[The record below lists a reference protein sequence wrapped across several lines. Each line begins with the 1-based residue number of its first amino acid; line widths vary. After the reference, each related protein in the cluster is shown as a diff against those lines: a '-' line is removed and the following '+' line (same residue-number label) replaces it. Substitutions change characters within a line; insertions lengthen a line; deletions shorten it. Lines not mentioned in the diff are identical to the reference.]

1 MQKRLLPMLLVLCAV
16 LLGGCTRE
24 RMIRWLTTDEER
36 AQTIRFVEAIRT
48 GDRAFLESRLEAEA
62 WRHTEP
68 VLPQAR
74 AVFPPGQVRWR
85 VTGVNMHTIYAGP
98 VTTVLKRIVIEGFGG
113 GRWYLAAVETRQVEG
128 PARVVAWNVTPFASR
143 PGAEH
148 AFTLSGK
155 SPLHWLWLLV
165 CIAMPLVCV
174 AAIVSIWRGPRIRRR
189 PLWTLGCLVGFV
201 GFTMN
206 WTTGQTGVFP
216 ISFHVLSAGAVQPNL
231 YGPWFLTFA
240 IPAFALL
247 YFALRKRLRAAAE
260 AKAQPANPA

>member
-1 MQKRLLPMLLVLCAV
+1 
-16 LLGGCTRE
+16 
-24 RMIRWLTTDEER
+24 MIRWLTTDAER
-36 AQTIRFVEAIRT
+36 AQAIRFVEAIRT
-48 GDRAFLESRLEAEA
+48 GDRAFLQSRLEAEA
-62 WRHTEP
+62 WRQTEP
-68 VLPQAR
+68 VLGQAR
-74 AVFPPGQVRWR
+74 TIFVPGRIRWR
-85 VTGVNMHTIYAGP
+85 ATGVNMHTIYAGS
-98 VTTVLKRIVIEGFGG
+98 TTVMKRIVLEGSGG
-113 GRWYLAAVETRQVEG
+113 GRWYLAAVVTRQIGG
-128 PARVVAWNVTPFASR
+128 PARVVAWNVAPFASR

-155 SPLHWLWLLV
+155 SPLQWLWLLV

-189 PLWTLGCLVGFV
+189 ALWTLGCLVGFV

-240 IPAFALL
+240 IPVFALL
-247 YFALRKRLRAAAE
+247 YFALRKRLRASAE
-260 AKAQPANPA
+260 AKVLPANPV